1 MFVTLNQF
9 YKFETEVRMRR
20 HDLTRTS
27 LMVSV
32 ACMALLGIVGVGGE
46 PLQASSSRSPEAES
60 PPIVDGS
67 KVTLQYVVSV
77 PGLTGIEYEEVSEFI
92 QGRHEIF
99 QVLEQK
105 VIGMKP
111 GERKTIELGPAEG
124 FAPHDERKKLN
135 IPKTLLPF
143 GAKAGDVLQNDR
155 GDLATVAEVSDAT
168 AVLDYNHPLAG
179 KPLVVHLKI
188 LKVENP

>member
-1 MFVTLNQF
+1 
-9 YKFETEVRMRR
+9 MRR
-20 HDLTRTS
+20 HDRTRASLTVS
-27 LMVSV
+27 L
-32 ACMALLGIVGVGGE
+32 ACMTLLGIYGVGGE

-60 PPIVDGS
+60 APIGDGS

-77 PGLTGIEYEEVSEFI
+77 PGLSGIEYDEVREFI

-99 QVLEQK
+99 QVMEQN
-105 VIGMKP
+105 VSGMKP
-111 GERKTIELGPAEG
+111 GEQKTLELSPAEG
-124 FAPHDERKKLN
+124 FGPHDDRKKLS

-143 GAKAGDVLQNDR
+143 GAKTGDILENDS

-179 KPLVVHLKI
+179 RPLVVQLKI

>member
-1 MFVTLNQF
+1 
-9 YKFETEVRMRR
+9 MRR
-20 HDLTRTS
+20 HDRTRASLTVS
-27 LMVSV
+27 L
-32 ACMALLGIVGVGGE
+32 ACMTLLGINGVGGE
-46 PLQASSSRSPEAES
+46 PIQASSSRSSEAKS
-60 PPIVDGS
+60 AHIGDGS

-77 PGLTGIEYEEVSEFI
+77 SGLSGIEYDEVREFI

-99 QVLEQK
+99 QVMEQN
-105 VIGMKP
+105 VVGMKP
-111 GERKTIELGPAEG
+111 GEQKTLELSPSESLGP
-124 FAPHDERKKLN
+124 HDDRKKLS

-143 GAKAGDVLQNDR
+143 GAKTGDVLKNDL

-179 KPLVVHLKI
+179 KPLVVQLKI